1 MKIEMTHI
9 VEEEDGSRYFF
20 EMNQEGVDHMVTLG
34 LELAL
39 SCAIYGVDPRVV
51 LDGIPALAEKHSS
64 EAISGPYSPENIGE
78 MLGPRTEEPEQ

>member
-20 EMNQEGVDHMVTLG
+20 EMNEEGVDRMATLG

-51 LDGIPALAEKHSS
+51 LDGISALSEEYNP
-64 EAISGPYSPENIGE
+64 EAISGPYSSEDIGE
-78 MLGPRTEEPEQ
+78 MLGPRNEEPEQ

>member
-20 EMNQEGVDHMVTLG
+20 EMSQEGVDHMVTLG

-51 LDGIPALAEKHSS
+51 LDGIPSMPGAELDPEDEFDG
-64 EAISGPYSPENIGE
+64 EA
-78 MLGPRTEEPEQ
+78 